1 MKKNAEKDVKNVL
14 LKDLMKHTNT
24 HVKITSITCEQIGER
39 EYMRKRIKGNPI
51 IYYAKCKEYLEKD

>member
-1 MKKNAEKDVKNVL
+1 MPEGDVKL
-14 LKDLMKHTNT
+14 REGMK
-24 HVKITSITCEQIGER
+24 VKITSITCEQIGER